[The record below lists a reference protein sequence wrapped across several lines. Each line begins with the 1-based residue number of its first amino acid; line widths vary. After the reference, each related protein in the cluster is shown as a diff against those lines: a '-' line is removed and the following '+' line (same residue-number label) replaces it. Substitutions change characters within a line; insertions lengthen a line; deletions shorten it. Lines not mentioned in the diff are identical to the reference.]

1 MPGQNHR
8 PMDNIVHKDISRY
21 FFLFCILSLLFH
33 VCVLGLC
40 IGISL
45 LELPAPLVS
54 DVVQVDLVSL
64 GSPPATEPE
73 TEQFPTISEPEPSQP
88 PEPAPQPEP
97 EQPSSPPE
105 ETIPEQFPEPEDLLP
120 ETDTESE
127 PVDQPDISIKAKP
140 KDLEKMLKEKEAPKK
155 IVKKP
160 LKKLRPKPDAKKI
173 LNLAKKRLT
182 EQLKKQ
188 EQAKQKQIAQA
199 LERMNEKVQKGQK
212 PKRGS
217 RTASSGGVSGIAG
230 AKNGRKA
237 NDALDLYKMILSS
250 AIRQNWIF
258 NESMTRI
265 NQGLEVRLLI
275 KILQSGE
282 IRDIIYEKRSGNHY
296 LDDSAKKAIQRANP
310 LPPLPNG
317 MKSYNIGVIFTP
329 RGLQ

>member
-1 MPGQNHR
+1 MSGHNHN
-8 PMDNIVHKDISRY
+8 PMDNIPHKDISRY

-33 VCVLGLC
+33 VCVLVGC
-40 IGISL
+40 VGISL
-45 LELPAPLVS
+45 LQPDDPLVS

-64 GSPPATEPE
+64 GSAPAAEPE
-73 TEQFPTISEPEPSQP
+73 TPHPQPEPSQP
-88 PEPAPQPEP
+88 PEPEPQPEP
-97 EQPSSPPE
+97 IQPPPPPEDAVPEQP
-105 ETIPEQFPEPEDLLP
+105 PEPEDSAP
-120 ETDTESE
+120 ETDTEPES
-127 PVDQPDISIKAKP
+127 VIQPDISIKSKP
-140 KDLEKMLKEKEAPKK
+140 KDLEKMRKEKEASKK

-173 LNLAKKRLT
+173 LDLAKKRLA

-188 EQAKQKQIAQA
+188 EQAKQQQIAQA

-217 RTASSGGVSGIAG
+217 RTGSSGDASGIAG
-230 AKNGRKA
+230 AKNGRKT

-258 NESMTRI
+258 NETMTRI

>member
-1 MPGQNHR
+1 MTAHSHTSSISGHDDR
-8 PMDNIVHKDISRY
+8 PMDNIAHKDISRH

-33 VCVLGLC
+33 VCILAGW

-45 LELPAPLVS
+45 LQPPDPLIS
-54 DVVQVDLVSL
+54 NVVQVDLVSL
-64 GSPPATEPE
+64 GSESSSEPQSLPPDTITESAPPPPPE
-73 TEQFPTISEPEPSQP
+73 AEPEPEPIQPSPPEDTAPEPPQEPEETAPDTP
-88 PEPAPQPEP
+88 PEPAPV
-97 EQPSSPPE
+97 
-105 ETIPEQFPEPEDLLP
+105 I
-120 ETDTESE
+120 
-127 PVDQPDISIKAKP
+127 QPDISVKSKP
-140 KDLEKMLKEKEAPKK
+140 ENLETMLKKKEKPKK

-160 LKKLRPKPDAKKI
+160 LKNLRPKPDTKKI
-173 LNLAKKRLT
+173 LAQARKRLT
-182 EQLKKQ
+182 EQIKER

-199 LERMNEKVQKGQK
+199 LERMNQKVQKGQ
-212 PKRGS
+212 
-217 RTASSGGVSGIAG
+217 TSGGMGGSAG
-230 AKNGRKA
+230 GGNGRKA

-275 KILQSGE
+275 KILKSGE
-282 IRDIIYEKRSGNHY
+282 IRDITYEKRSGNHY